1 MHIFGLILFIGMV
14 SSSVIGSIF
23 ITKTTV
29 IGFLASELQ
38 STTGLKL
45 TTVLETSTLT
55 DENYD
60 DDCICTPYHKCKTY
74 KAAPDGNELIDV
86 R

>member
-1 MHIFGLILFIGMV
+1 LFIGMV
-14 SSSVIGSIF
+14 SSSIIGSIS
-23 ITKTTV
+23 ITKT

-38 STTGLKL
+38 STTENKL
-45 TTVLETSTLT
+45 TTVLESSTLT
-55 DENYD
+55 NENDD
-60 DDCICTPYHKCKTY
+60 DDCICTPYHKCKSY

>member
-1 MHIFGLILFIGMV
+1 MV
-14 SSSVIGSIF
+14 SSSIIGSIS

-29 IGFLASELQ
+29 IGILASELQ
-38 STTGLKL
+38 SATGLKL

-55 DENYD
+55 NENYD
-60 DDCICTPYHKCKTY
+60 DDCNCTPYHKCKSY

>member
-1 MHIFGLILFIGMV
+1 MV
-14 SSSVIGSIF
+14 SSSIIGSIS
-23 ITKTTV
+23 ITKT

-38 STTGLKL
+38 STTENKL
-45 TTVLETSTLT
+45 TTVLESSTLT
-55 DENYD
+55 NENDD
-60 DDCICTPYHKCKTY
+60 DDCICTPYHKCKSY